1 MNLLGKMYIDI
12 ALRASSVEKNKE
24 DMEYWCA
31 RYIESFEEEWIRPWI
46 WNENHGV
53 IFVDAVHILDDSHQ
67 VSIERL
73 AYATAIASRFIMCYA
88 KAQGVHRT
96 SLSVIRFASMI
107 KNFKEEERYNVAR
120 TVGAVMRTTVLE
132 TYNMLKESGI
142 DVKLPEL
149 FDI

>member
-73 AYATAIASRFIMCYA
+73 A
-88 KAQGVHRT
+88 
-96 SLSVIRFASMI
+96 
-107 KNFKEEERYNVAR
+107 
-120 TVGAVMRTTVLE
+120 
-132 TYNMLKESGI
+132 
-142 DVKLPEL
+142 
-149 FDI
+149 